1 MAIVEKSALVPFSA
15 QQMFELVNSV
25 ALYPEFLPW
34 CNGADIKESS
44 TTRIVATLAIAF
56 KGIRQSFT
64 TENTQTD
71 GSYIDMNLVD
81 GPFRSLTGRWEFLV
95 LRENACKVSLKLDYE
110 FSSRLLE
117 QVVGPVFGN
126 ISNSLVDSFIKRAE
140 SVYG

>member
-25 ALYPEFLPW
+25 AQYPEFLPW
-34 CNGADIKESS
+34 CSGADIKESS
-44 TTRIVATLAIAF
+44 ATRVVATLAIAF
-56 KGIRQSFT
+56 RGIRQSFT
-64 TENTQTD
+64 TENVQTD
-71 GSYIDMNLVD
+71 GTCIDMNLVD

-126 ISNSLVDSFIKRAE
+126 ISNSMVDSFIKRAE